1 MNLLVSNLTKD
12 LGPAIVRTIGGA
24 IATTLVSGI
33 VRFASDRMGPR
44 HEIEGEDNETQ
55 ETETTSESDKDEE

>member
-1 MNLLVSNLTKD
+1 MNLFVSNLTKD
-12 LGPAIVRTIGGA
+12 IGPAIIRTIGGA
-24 IATTLVSGI
+24 IAMTLVTG
-33 VRFASDRMGPR
+33 VAGFVNDRMGPR

>member
-1 MNLLVSNLTKD
+1 MNLFVSNLTKD

-24 IATTLVSGI
+24 IATTLVSG
-33 VRFASDRMGPR
+33 VAAFVSDRMGPR
-44 HEIEGEDNETQ
+44 HEIEDEDNETQ